1 MLDCHLLQIVAGLEP
16 ENTNLFLQ
24 MLGTAA
30 RMGPAAD
37 AVQVGTQDTARH
49 DMQVSANMH
58 MLQRATKR
66 LLCLL
71 ASLCCVVAAL
81 QTTLRLHV
89 CCRGCWQEEGR

>member
-1 MLDCHLLQIVAGLEP
+1 LQIVAGLEP

-37 AVQVGTQDTARH
+37 AVQVGTQDTTLH
-49 DMQVSANMH
+49 HMLVSAAIF
-58 MLQRATKR
+58 MLLRAVQK

-71 ASLCCVVAAL
+71 ASRCA
-81 QTTLRLHV
+81 
-89 CCRGCWQEEGR
+89 